1 MMDVRHT
8 LLLVEDDQKLATTL
22 RRGFS
27 EQGIVVTVANC
38 AEAARGALERE
49 RFDVVVLDL
58 GLPDQDGID
67 LLQSLRQS
75 GFSAPVLILTA
86 RDRVDER
93 ILGLD
98 AGGDDYLSKPF
109 AFSELLA
116 RIRALLRRSEKAALP
131 VLQVGDLTV
140 DLLNREARRA
150 GKDLQLTPREFDV
163 LAYLAH
169 HAGSPVARDTLSR
182 DIWKIKSR
190 ATSMDNVID
199 VLMARLR
206 EKVDKDFDQR
216 LLTTVRG
223 VGYKLQVPHE

>member
-1 MMDVRHT
+1 MTDGRHT
-8 LLLVEDDQKLATTL
+8 LLLVEDGEKLATTL
-22 RRGFS
+22 RRGFI
-27 EQGIVVTVANC
+27 EQGFAVTLAASARVA
-38 AEAARGALERE
+38 RE
-49 RFDVVVLDL
+49 ILQCDRFDVMVLDL

-75 GFSAPVLILTA
+75 GFVAPVLILTA

-116 RIRALLRRSEKAALP
+116 RIRALLRRSEQTMLP
-131 VLQVGDLTV
+131 ILRVGDLTV
-140 DLLNREARRA
+140 DLLNRQALRGA
-150 GKDLQLTPREFDV
+150 QALQLTPREFDV

-169 HAGSPVARDTLSR
+169 QAGSPVARDTLSR

-206 EKVDKDFDQR
+206 EKVDKGFQQR

-223 VGYKLQVPHE
+223 VGYKLQVPNE

>member
-1 MMDVRHT
+1 MDVRHT

-67 LLQSLRQS
+67 LLQSLRQG

-206 EKVDKDFDQR
+206 EKVDKGFDQR